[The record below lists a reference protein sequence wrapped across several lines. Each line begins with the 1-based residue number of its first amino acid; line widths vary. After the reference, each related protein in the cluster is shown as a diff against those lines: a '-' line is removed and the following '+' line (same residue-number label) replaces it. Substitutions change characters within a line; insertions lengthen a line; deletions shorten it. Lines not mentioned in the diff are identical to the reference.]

1 MSEEIDRKLAA
12 TFAGKVVPKD
22 LVRRVKVGANVP
34 VYVLEYLLGK
44 YCASDDPQ
52 TRELGLVV
60 VQGTLTEKYV
70 RPDEAQ
76 KAQSRVREEKAH
88 SFIDKIRVRLSAEE
102 DIYWAE
108 LANFGDRFVHIPDEI
123 VRSYDRLLEGGIW
136 AEVALEYRFD
146 DSETRRRS
154 PFHITGL
161 KPIQLASFRMQEYAD
176 GRKAFT
182 RDEWLTVLLR
192 SVGIEAEAFDARQRL
207 LLLCR
212 LLPLVERNYNFI
224 ELGPRGTGKSFVYRE
239 VSPYSI
245 LVSGGRTT
253 VANLF
258 YNMATNRVGLVGLW
272 DAVAF
277 DEVAGL
283 EFGDKTAVQI
293 LKDYMEAGSFSRGRE
308 EISAEGSL
316 AFIGNLNQPVDV
328 VLRSS
333 HLFSPLPEAMQDM
346 ALIDRFHF
354 YLPGWEVPKYQTAF
368 FTDHYGFVTDYLAE
382 ALRTLRKQ
390 NRADA
395 LDSPF
400 ALGAHLNARDAK
412 AVRKTVSGLLKL
424 LHPHGEWTDGELR
437 EYLELALEG
446 RRRVKE
452 QLKRLGA
459 FEYYQTSF
467 SYFDRETQQERFVGV
482 PEEGGRNLISAEPL
496 APGTVYAATVDAEGV
511 VALFRVEVAVASGT
525 GRLRTAGGL
534 DHALNESLRRAEA
547 FLRTHR
553 VALGVAKEG
562 ESSDLTVQC
571 IDLLGGRSGAE
582 IGVAFFVAM
591 VSALRRQ
598 AVQPALLTLGD
609 LTVHGTPRGLPS
621 LMEPLQVAMDNGAK
635 RALIPLE
642 NKRQFFEVSG
652 DVLEKVDPVFYS
664 DCLTAAAKAMGVA

>member
-1 MSEEIDRKLAA
+1 MSDLDRKLA
-12 TFAGKVVPKD
+12 TVFAGKVVPKD
-22 LVRRVKVGANVP
+22 LVRRVKHGANVP

-44 YCASDDPQ
+44 YCASDDPE
-52 TRELGLVV
+52 TRDMGLLVV
-60 VQGTLTEKYV
+60 QSTLTEKYV

-76 KAQSRVREEKAH
+76 KAQSRVREEKTH
-88 SFIDKIRVRLSAEE
+88 GFIDKVRVRLSAEE

-108 LANFGDRFVHIPDEI
+108 LANFGDRFVHIPDAI
-123 VRSYDRLLEGGIW
+123 VRAYDRLLEGGIW
-136 AEVALEYRFD
+136 AEVELAYRFD
-146 DSETRRRS
+146 ESETRRRS
-154 PFHITGL
+154 PFHITEL
-161 KPIQLASFRMQEYAD
+161 RPIQLASFRLEDYAA
-176 GRKAFT
+176 GRRQFT
-182 RDEWLTVLLR
+182 RDEWIAVLLR
-192 SVGIEAEAFDARQRL
+192 SVGLEPAAFDPRQQL
-207 LLLCR
+207 LVLCR
-212 LLPLVERNYNFI
+212 LLPLVERNYNLV
-224 ELGPRGTGKSFVYRE
+224 ELGPRSTGKSFVYRE

-258 YNMATNRVGLVGLW
+258 YNLATNRVGLVGLW

-283 EFGDKTAVQI
+283 EFGDRTAVQI

-308 EISAEGSL
+308 EIAAEGSL

-328 VLRSS
+328 VLRNS
-333 HLFSPLPEAMQDM
+333 HLFAPLPEAMQDM

-354 YLPGWEVPKYQTAF
+354 YLPGWEVPKYQSAS

-390 NRADA
+390 GHADA
-395 LDSPF
+395 LDVPF

-424 LHPHGEWTDGELR
+424 LHPHGEWTKEELR
-437 EYLELALEG
+437 QVLELAREG

-459 FEYYQTSF
+459 FEYHQTSF
-467 SYFDRETQQERFVGV
+467 SYVDREAEQERFVGV
-482 PEEGGRNLISAEPL
+482 PEEGGRNLISGEPL
-496 APGTVYAATVDAEGV
+496 APGTAYAASVDSEGV
-511 VALFRVEVAVASGT
+511 VALYRVEVAVAAGS

-534 DHALNESLRRAEA
+534 DHALGESLRRAEA

-553 VALGVAKEG
+553 VALGVAKEA
-562 ESSDLTVQC
+562 EASDVTVQC
-571 IDLLGGRSGAE
+571 IDLLGGRSGGE
-582 IGVAFFVAM
+582 IGVAFFVAI

-598 AVQPALLTLGD
+598 AVQPALLMLGD
-609 LTVHGTPRGLPS
+609 MTVQGTPRGVPS
-621 LMEPLQVAMDNGAK
+621 LVEPLQIAMDNGAR

-652 DVLEKVDPVFYS
+652 DVLERVDPVFYS
-664 DCLTAAAKAMGVA
+664 DCLTAAMKAMGGG

>member
-1 MSEEIDRKLAA
+1 MSDLDRKLV
-12 TFAGKVVPKD
+12 TVFAGKVVPKD

-52 TRELGLVV
+52 TRDMGLLV

-76 KAQSRVREEKAH
+76 KAQSRVREQKTH
-88 SFIDKIRVRLSAEE
+88 GFIDKVRVRLSAEE

-136 AEVALEYRFD
+136 AEVELEYGFD

-154 PFHITGL
+154 PFHITEL
-161 KPIQLASFRMQEYAD
+161 KPIQLASFRLQDYAD
-176 GRKAFT
+176 GRRQFT
-182 RDEWLTVLLR
+182 RDEWLAVLLR
-192 SVGIEAEAFDARQRL
+192 SVGLEPGAFDARQQL

-283 EFGDKTAVQI
+283 EFGDRTAVQI

-333 HLFSPLPEAMQDM
+333 HLFAPLPEAMQDM

-354 YLPGWEVPKYQTAF
+354 YLPGWEVPKYQTSF

-382 ALRTLRKQ
+382 ALRTLRKH
-390 NRADA
+390 NHAEA
-395 LDSPF
+395 LDVPF
-400 ALGAHLNARDAK
+400 ALGSHLNARDAK

-424 LHPHGEWTDGELR
+424 LHPHGEWTKEELQQ
-437 EYLELALEG
+437 YLEMALEG

-467 SYFDRETQQERFVGV
+467 SYFDRQAQQERFVGV
-482 PEEGGRNLISAEPL
+482 PEEGGRNLISGEPL
-496 APGTVYAATVDAEGV
+496 APGTVYAASVDSEGV
-511 VALFRVEVAVASGT
+511 VALYRVEVAVATGS

-534 DHALNESLRRAEA
+534 DQALGESLRRAEA

-562 ESSDLTVQC
+562 EASDITVQC

-598 AVQPALLTLGD
+598 AVQPAMLVLGD
-609 LTVHGTPRGLPS
+609 MTVQGTPRGLPS
-621 LMEPLQVAMDNGAK
+621 LVEPLQIAMDNGAK

-642 NKRQFFEVSG
+642 NKRQFFEVPG
-652 DVLEKVDPVFYS
+652 DVVEKVDPVFYS
-664 DCLTAAAKAMGVA
+664 DCLTAAAKAMGVG